1 MVTVTFAV
9 HYISHIQWLKKD
21 RLQRR
26 SLKLVVFVLVLLVL
40 IIFILVIFVLVVSV
54 LVISILILFV
64 LIVFHLKHPAFTII
78 ICVSGV
84 FILFFKQIFGIV
96 KGFG

>member
-9 HYISHIQWLKKD
+9 RYISHIQWLKKD

-40 IIFILVIFVLVVSV
+40 IIFILVIFVLVVS
-54 LVISILILFV
+54 ILILLV
-64 LIVFHLKHPAFTII
+64 LIVIHLKHPAFTII

-84 FILFFKQIFGIV
+84 FILFFKQIFGII